1 MEAKIKSNPV
11 TIKIGGSGGAS
22 PPPTPPEFSA
32 PISSDFFSV
41 ESNHLAGQIQC
52 LTAMPCMGG
61 ITNFYDCKKGLTTS
75 SWANQV
81 SNANHAVLTGA
92 TITQDGDLQVLCT
105 EASHGYFDAN
115 ISHGGSYSMC
125 LYAVFKGARGGA
137 IRRNHYVIGS
147 GRDDISSYSLGEW
160 LSIAIDGY
168 DKPDTI
174 CADIRGVS
182 CPSNVYCDSYHVVAV
197 NKFHWQS
204 TYNNY
209 KVSMYI
215 DGVLTSEYSDFH
227 VASGVN
233 FGIGCMRDPGGAFVC
248 NDRDLPVQIKMLAVG
263 GESHSAEQIAQN
275 SAWLQQYYDLV

>member
-1 MEAKIKSNPV
+1 MILSRADNIMFGSDELAKV
-11 TIKIGGSGGAS
+11 MCEG
-22 PPPTPPEFSA
+22 
-32 PISSDFFSV
+32 V
-41 ESNHLAGQIQC
+41 EIWNRSRL
-52 LTAMPCMGG
+52 MPHMDG

-105 EASHGYFDAN
+105 DASHGYFTAG

-137 IRRNHYVIGS
+137 IRQNRRVVGSCFDVIS
-147 GRDDISSYSLGEW
+147 RYTLGGW
-160 LSIAIDGY
+160 LSAAIDGY

-174 CADIRGVS
+174 CADLWGVDCGS
-182 CPSNVYCDSYHVVAV
+182 SVYCDDYHVMAV

-215 DGVLTSEYSDFH
+215 DGVLISEYSDFH

-233 FGIGCMRDPGGAFVC
+233 FGIGCMRDPGDAFFYS
-248 NDRDLPVQIKMLAVG
+248 DRDLPVQIKMLAVG
-263 GESHSAEQIAQN
+263 GESHSAEQIAEN
-275 SAWLQQYYDLV
+275 SAWLRSYYGLDD